1 VTKACDSTGPGKNC
15 TLSAR
20 NLFAMSSMI
29 TTAAWVPRGYAT
41 PFPQKYDFDE
51 DEFERIAGLAKLQLD
66 DANEDLE
73 EAQKKNGKDD
83 SDNEDDS
90 ADEAE
95 TDVPVEKAEAKPRSG
110 TGGASL
116 KQDAM
121 DDE

>member
-1 VTKACDSTGPGKNC
+1 
-15 TLSAR
+15 
-20 NLFAMSSMI
+20 MI
-29 TTAAWVPRGYAT
+29 TTAAWVPRGYAA

-73 EAQKKNGKDD
+73 EAQKKNDRDD
-83 SDNEDDS
+83 SDNEEDS
-90 ADEAE
+90 DNEAE
-95 TDVPVEKAEAKPRSG
+95 TDTPVEKIEAKPSSG

-116 KQDAM
+116 EQDAM